1 MSNESDRQRKEII
14 EYYRE
19 RATTDRYATSPDFNL
34 REVEIEYLSRWL
46 RDERQ
51 VLDVGCG
58 NGYSD
63 FCHAASFN
71 SSFIGVDFVPE
82 MVKAA
87 NQMLH
92 QFELKGEV
100 KFQVGDATQLEF
112 MDSAFDIVISQRC
125 LLNLP
130 NREDQWKAMKE
141 ISRVLKRGGYYLM
154 LEGTLQGLSRLN
166 DVRSLFGLD
175 PIAEAAP
182 GYNWFSNK
190 FDEQEMLGVA
200 VTLFER
206 LETIQRFGMYYF
218 ISRVIHPLL
227 VLPDKPRYDAQ
238 INAVARQICNQIPNY
253 EDMGHVAL
261 FVFRR

>member
-1 MSNESDRQRKEII
+1 MNNESDKKRKEIMD
-14 EYYRE
+14 YYRE
-19 RATTDRYATSPDFNL
+19 RASTDRYATSPDFNL
-34 REVEIEYLSRWL
+34 REVEIEYLARWL
-46 RDERQ
+46 KDECE

-63 FCHAASFN
+63 LCHAALFKSNFTG
-71 SSFIGVDFVPE
+71 IDFVQK
-82 MVKAA
+82 MVEAA
-87 NQMLH
+87 NQMRD
-92 QFELKGEV
+92 QFELKGKV
-100 KFQVGDATQLEF
+100 IFQVGDVTQLEF
-112 MDSAFDIVISQRC
+112 MDSTFDVVISQRC

-154 LEGTLQGLSRLN
+154 LEGTLQGLARLN
-166 DVRSLFGLD
+166 DARSLFGLE

-190 FDEQEMLGVA
+190 FDEQEMLKVA
-200 VTLFER
+200 ATLFER
-206 LETIQRFGMYYF
+206 MENIQRFGMYYF

-227 VLPDKPRYDAQ
+227 VLPNKPRYDAQ
-238 INAVARQICNQIPNY
+238 INAVARQICHQIPNY